1 MSTTADDSSA
11 YSHDEKT
18 ISIRCS
24 LKRSAVRSVLLAVA
38 LASVSAMINNVANT
52 RDLVV
57 DYHGAAVGKAN
68 TTTTTKGRL
77 LVNDDSPVPT
87 TAELGTSISP
97 RTTGEQQYQ
106 QQGEGLHNNSKSRLR
121 GGARS
126 NYPSSQL
133 ENKTQHVKHLLMSDL
148 SFRKQRNFLTVNQD
162 SFRNHTSCPA
172 NLPTE
177 TIQTT
182 LVTQLSTDRLWLA
195 REICARW
202 QDPIVM
208 VVFFASQST
217 FTDLSVSF
225 STEMAAACPHVDLV
239 LVVDDSP
246 SNHSTTY
253 PINVF
258 RNLGLDAVK
267 TSHVLVSDADFL
279 PSEDL
284 SAEIGAALQVRESAR
299 EQLRTPESDLD
310 ALVVPVFEYEF
321 MEDRLFTEFPEQHSH
336 LLPGTFD
343 QLQSCLE
350 EGPCS
355 VFHERQFERGHSTT
369 QSHLW
374 LQKEWYEQGDV
385 GPRDIKHISCLK
397 SLVYEPYMVI
407 RWCPSNSQKVH
418 PESVAPLYDE
428 RFSGYGL
435 NKIQLV
441 DHVRHLGYD
450 FFVVPQGFLVHAP
463 HRTTKARGE
472 YLNGESDLRKQVK
485 SDYDS
490 FRRELH
496 QRHGDLS
503 VKLNRCARG

>member
-1 MSTTADDSSA
+1 M
-11 YSHDEKT
+11 
-18 ISIRCS
+18 
-24 LKRSAVRSVLLAVA
+24 
-38 LASVSAMINNVANT
+38 
-52 RDLVV
+52 

-77 LVNDDSPVPT
+77 LVKDDSPVPT
-87 TAELGTSISP
+87 IAELGTSIPP

-126 NYPSSQL
+126 NHPSSQL
-133 ENKTQHVKHLLMSDL
+133 ENKTQHVKHVLMSDL
-148 SFRKQRNFLTVNQD
+148 SFRKQRNFLSQD

-225 STEMAAACPHVDLV
+225 SNEMAAACPHVDLV

-246 SNHSTTY
+246 SNHYTTY

-258 RNLGLDAVK
+258 RNLGLEAVK

-284 SAEIGAALQVRESAR
+284 SAEIGPALQVRESAR

-310 ALVVPVFEYEF
+310 ALVVPVF
-321 MEDRLFTEFPEQHSH
+321 
-336 LLPGTFD
+336 
-343 QLQSCLE
+343 
-350 EGPCS
+350 
-355 VFHERQFERGHSTT
+355 
-369 QSHLW
+369 
-374 LQKEWYEQGDV
+374 
-385 GPRDIKHISCLK
+385 
-397 SLVYEPYMVI
+397 
-407 RWCPSNSQKVH
+407 
-418 PESVAPLYDE
+418 
-428 RFSGYGL
+428 
-435 NKIQLV
+435 
-441 DHVRHLGYD
+441 
-450 FFVVPQGFLVHAP
+450 
-463 HRTTKARGE
+463 
-472 YLNGESDLRKQVK
+472 
-485 SDYDS
+485 
-490 FRRELH
+490 
-496 QRHGDLS
+496 
-503 VKLNRCARG
+503 